1 MKKVLFLIL
10 IFISATN
17 TFAQKIL
24 VDRVEDLLGF
34 RQVLCTAKSET
45 LDGWKYDFGLSAWD
59 KLNSDSDELVY
70 TIIVVS
76 NCPIPN
82 EGNLV
87 FKLDNDDI
95 ISPKFLSTTDNA
107 TTIGTLTRTVFTIDK
122 TDLDKLAI
130 HGIVKMR
137 VSNTTSYNEK
147 NWKKDKMGKW
157 LYNSYLLIRSKFNKS
172 REDEILQGF

>member
-1 MKKVLFLIL
+1 MKKFLFYIL
-10 IFISATN
+10 IFISAAN
-17 TFAQKIL
+17 AFAQKIL
-24 VDRVEDLLGF
+24 VDRVDDLLGF
-34 RQVLCTAKSET
+34 RQVICTAKSET

-59 KLNSDSDELVY
+59 KPNSGSNDLDY

-95 ISPKFLSTTDNA
+95 ISPNFLSTTDNA
-107 TTIGTLTRTVFTIDK
+107 TSTGISRTVFTIDK
-122 TDLDKLAI
+122 ADLNKLAT

-137 VSNTTSYNEK
+137 ISNRTSYYEK
-147 NWKKDKMGKW
+147 NWKKDKLGKW
-157 LYNSYLLIRSKFNKS
+157 LYNSYLLIQSKFSKS
-172 REDEILQGF
+172 RESEILQGF

>member
-1 MKKVLFLIL
+1 MKKVLLLIL
-10 IFISATN
+10 FFISAAN

-24 VDRVEDLLGF
+24 IDRVDDLLGF
-34 RQVLCTAKSET
+34 RQVICTAKSET

-59 KLNSDSDELVY
+59 EPNSDSDELSY

-76 NCPIPN
+76 NCSIPN

-95 ISPKFLSTTDNA
+95 INTKFLSTTDN
-107 TTIGTLTRTVFTIDK
+107 GTSTDILTRTVFAIDK
-122 TDLDKLAI
+122 TDLDKLATY
-130 HGIVKMR
+130 GIVKMR
-137 VSNTTSYNEK
+137 VSNRTSYYEK

-157 LYNSYLLIRSKFNKS
+157 LYNSYRLIQSKFNKS